1 MLLAATLKKSS
12 NKTFVV
18 FLCQPLGAIW
28 DPDWRWCKSG
38 SFKFCPNAYAR
49 IGKFQRFTI
58 GTEADLGLAM
68 SNMSIF
74 QGRLPTQQT
83 GFPVPQ
89 CARLARQARL
99 VQFAWASGST
109 ETQKTKATGA
119 FKKEHIVNFVYFPH
133 RIRSKQTMEK
143 SESQAPHRR
152 FGPSVR
158 PVVWDPVG
166 AIVLP
171 ERLHFCTEAKGC
183 KACTSCQGFVIS
195 SFWAAL
201 AYSAN

>member
-1 MLLAATLKKSS
+1 MLLSS
-12 NKTFVV
+12 SANHWV
-18 FLCQPLGAIW
+18 PSW

-38 SFKFCPNAYAR
+38 SFKFRPNAYAR
-49 IGKFQRFTI
+49 IWKFQRFTI
-58 GTEADLGLAM
+58 RTEADLGLAM

-109 ETQKTKATGA
+109 ETQKSKATGA
-119 FKKEHIVNFVYFPH
+119 FKKEHIVNFRYLPH
-133 RIRSKQTMEK
+133 RIGSKQKREK
-143 SESQAPHRR
+143 SESQAPHRQ

-166 AIVLP
+166 TSALP
-171 ERLHFCTEAKGC
+171 ERLSKGMS
-183 KACTSCQGFVIS
+183 TSSQGFVIS

-201 AYSAN
+201 PYSAN